1 MRLAEKDQRKL
12 FKSFLSN
19 NHFQDWLKDHIEHGC
34 GLYSRSMRDNGNFVY
49 YAEGR
54 RSIGLDLLE
63 LIQSIANEEK
73 IDYPKL
79 NIYYKR

>member
-1 MRLAEKDQRKL
+1 
-12 FKSFLSN
+12 
-19 NHFQDWLKDHIEHGC
+19 
-34 GLYSRSMRDNGNFVY
+34 MRDNGNFVY

-63 LIQSIANEEK
+63 LIQSIANEDK